1 MNTTKW
7 QNQMNF
13 SLLSN
18 FSNECTVLNFNV
30 EKLRGGKTA
39 IMQRESARV
48 CSALW
53 RTRVEIKLTP
63 SRLLLYVVYLCQ
75 KS

>member
-1 MNTTKW
+1 
-7 QNQMNF
+7 MNF

-18 FSNECTVLNFNV
+18 FSNECTVV
-30 EKLRGGKTA
+30 EKLRVSKTA

-53 RTRVEIKLTP
+53 QTRVEIKL
-63 SRLLLYVVYLCQ
+63 
-75 KS
+75 